1 MEDKNSSGMTGH
13 DGHDRQ
19 FQNEMEGK
27 QNADQRDAAPVSGDE
42 IISDGLENKH
52 HQQHGN
58 RKYQAFSNHSSAG
71 DHPGTI
77 TGTTPH
83 P

>member
-19 FQNEMEGK
+19 FENQIEG
-27 QNADQRDAAPVSGDE
+27 NHAASSKDTEAVSGDD
-42 IISDGLENKH
+42 IISEGLEHKH

-58 RKYQAFSNHSSAG
+58 RKYEAFSNHSSAG
-71 DHPGTI
+71 DQPGTV
-77 TGTTPH
+77 TGTTPT